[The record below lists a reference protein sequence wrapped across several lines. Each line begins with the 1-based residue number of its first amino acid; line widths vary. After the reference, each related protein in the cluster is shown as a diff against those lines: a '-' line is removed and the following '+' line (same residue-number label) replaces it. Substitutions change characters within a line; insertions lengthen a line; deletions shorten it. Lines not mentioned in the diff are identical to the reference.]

1 MGCLH
6 RNSSLK
12 SRTTSEITPGTCDLP
27 VAKIE
32 IPKTGL
38 ESLPSR
44 VKNDL
49 DPKIQNSVER
59 LERFK
64 KERAALEVK
73 ASIDQQDSST
83 K

>member
-12 SRTTSEITPGTCDLP
+12 SPTTSEITPGTCDLP

-38 ESLPSR
+38 ASLPSS

-73 ASIDQQDSST
+73 ASMEKQDSST